1 MGAVPPA
8 KVAKLL
14 RQMTRP
20 ALPAPPAYR
29 PPVLSFEA
37 RNGVVLGRI
46 GDDVVWNCVAP
57 SASAA
62 RAIMK
67 ALRALQA
74 ERGTIFDPK
83 GT

>member
-14 RQMTRP
+14 RQVTRP
-20 ALPAPPAYR
+20 ALPAQPAHR
-29 PPVLSFEA
+29 PPILSFEA
-37 RNGVVLGRI
+37 HKGVVLARI

>member
-20 ALPAPPAYR
+20 ELPGPAAYR

-46 GDDVVWNCVAP
+46 GDDIVWNCTAP

-62 RAIMK
+62 RAIMN
-67 ALRALQA
+67 ALRDLQRK
-74 ERGTIFDPK
+74 RGSIFDPK
-83 GT
+83 GA

>member
-1 MGAVPPA
+1 MGTVPPA

-20 ALPAPPAYR
+20 ALPVPPVYR
-29 PPVLSFEA
+29 PPVLAFET

-46 GDDVVWNCVAP
+46 GDDIVWNCTAP

>member
-20 ALPAPPAYR
+20 ALPGPAAYR

>member
-20 ALPAPPAYR
+20 ELPAPAAYR

-62 RAIMK
+62 RAIVK
-67 ALRALQA
+67 ALRVLQA
-74 ERGTIFDPK
+74 ERGTIFDQK
-83 GT
+83 EA